1 MSERA
6 VRCTMVSVLAL
17 RRGATPADARVLLVR
32 RAGSTMAGTWTYVA
46 GHIEDGEAAWQT
58 ALRELGE
65 ETALVPQ
72 SLHATSFCE
81 RFYDASADCIQI
93 VPAFVAQIAP
103 DAQVRLNAEHSE
115 FAWLPLPEA
124 RERMPFG
131 EQRLL
136 LDHLREEFI
145 LRRPHPVLEM
155 GIGAS
160 GLGSR
165 DSGFGIAKA
174 SDSG

>member
-46 GHIEDGEAAWQT
+46 GHIEDSEAAWQT

-72 SLHATSFCE
+72 ALYATSFCE
-81 RFYDASADCIQI
+81 CFYDASADCIQI
-93 VPAFVAQIAP
+93 VPAFVAWVAQ
-103 DAQVRLNAEHSE
+103 DAQVRLNAEHSA

-136 LDHLREEFI
+136 LDHVLEEFI
-145 LRRPHPVLEM
+145 LRRPHPALEM
-155 GIGAS
+155 GMEGR
-160 GLGSR
+160 GLGIG
-165 DSGFGIAKA
+165 DSG
-174 SDSG
+174 